1 MDETKLEEE
10 TSAHPA
16 GGHHLTARERQRRG
30 PMWGCLRALFILIA
44 GTLLILALTIGSG
57 WWYLGSASFA
67 GLVRLR
73 IEKTLETRLG
83 REVSIGKVEIIRSRP
98 QKIILTD
105 IRIANAPGGVA
116 PYFATVRQVVIN
128 GGVESFWNRKLD
140 IGRVDVLEPRIY
152 FEVFPAGSKLVH
164 NFPTWKS
171 GPPARYEIVHVDLK
185 HLFLQHGSFSFLDRK
200 HDISALASDMA
211 TEINV
216 TRAEDLYAGLTTSPK
231 VMIRI
236 QDYLPFEVDLRGGF
250 RFTPETVELTSVAL
264 KGRDIEAF
272 LSGKVAPLSEGA
284 FDLKVRMQT
293 DLTRIREIFAV
304 KNTLAGPLL
313 LDGRLQGDAKSG
325 FALTGKFRSTKVDA
339 DAYTLA
345 DVRGALNVSDERAIV
360 DIERARYGGGSV
372 TAHYLLGNYEKPLP
386 MSVDL
391 GYDHISIERLFS
403 DWGVKDTGLRGAA
416 TGVLKYQWVD
426 DKLLEGRGRGS
437 AKLSRNAVAFS
448 AAKYPVP
455 LAGSTD
461 FDLDRGVI
469 RFRRGDLETSS
480 SKIAFTGS
488 MKIEGLDS
496 DLAVKID
503 SSDLSELDR
512 AAFNFARSAGKNDY
526 ELLGIGGSGIIT
538 GTIKGKIESPVVAAE
553 VRGAGTKY
561 NNVLLGD
568 SAITLRYDGPRS
580 VLMFDRATFTDAG
593 GQLSLIGTVAF
604 PERGPSPRFDIAVE
618 ARDYPVDRA
627 IQAVGLDLAVRRGL
641 GTGSLVVTGTPDNG
655 IVRFAGMNIRQDAA
669 DLKLNGTV
677 HWLPEKGNVLFD
689 LDIAANGFPITDVV
703 DFLDLGKLPVTGDLT
718 GTLHIQG
725 PKDRLEGDGSI
736 VVRNGS
742 VYGEPIDSASVDL
755 LFNKGGVRA
764 NNLVAILPAGEIRG
778 EAEYNFTTEHFS
790 YTINSSLL
798 DLSKV
803 QALAS
808 LGDLFGGK
816 LTIQSQGAGTL
827 ENPEVVLDATLSDAT
842 IRGLN
847 LPAGSPPPKLYVAIR
862 GGQLIIRG
870 SAADAFTIDGNGTVG
885 KDMAVTG
892 LVRITIPDIARL
904 LAFSPS
910 TATVPA
916 AGSAVI
922 ELGLGGRI
930 SPIEALRIEGSVPQL
945 ALSISGQEFTPA
957 RPLRFTFENGRVTVN
972 DFELQRAESRFVV
985 TGFAEVTGEQRLGLG
1000 LTGVID
1006 AAILQ
1011 FFVPGLRASGNFD
1024 LAAKV
1029 GGTMK
1034 APQLAGTADVRDGE
1048 FKFPGFPQLIDEVN
1062 GTLVFREDRIEV
1074 ESLRAT
1080 IGGGQ
1085 VAIGGFIGV
1094 DGIKPTRVRLT
1105 IQGQDVALRY
1115 YEGISIDGDFNLLLS
1130 GDLERMVLQG
1140 DVNVDRALYFKD
1152 IDFSQ
1157 SLLNVILSRK
1167 SVVPTVSATWQ
1178 DRVTLRLRVTAPG
1191 ALAVRNN
1198 VADVTG
1204 TAELDVSG
1212 TLGNPVILGTVSL
1225 VEGGTVRFQNVDYRL
1240 VRGTINFQ
1248 NPFRI
1253 DPYFDITLEGRMSG
1267 SISEVESG
1275 PIDVTINITG
1285 TVDRITPTITSD
1297 PPTSDITLFSIL
1309 GLGGL
1314 TGGTGA
1320 TATPASL
1327 VGQSLL
1333 YQSLGSFVGSRI
1345 LPFADSFTYDPGL
1358 IDTGTGSG
1366 PKVTFEKRVSNKV
1379 RLLVVYNLDSHK
1391 GRQVIEWVAN
1401 RDWTLQLTRDEIS
1414 SEFRL
1419 DARFRRRYNGYWTW
1433 GARGREQLASAG
1445 TFDAIADAPVRAVA
1459 SRSAISPTDRPSEVP
1474 QGRGAVVVAVSFRA
1488 DRTFDT
1494 SKLAGNVRIATG
1506 APLSIRDV
1514 QDSIKG
1520 LFATGNFRDVRVE
1533 TIARDG
1539 GVEVTFALF
1548 LNYRIGSVT
1557 FEGMGED
1564 RQRAEADL
1572 VFRTGEVLSLNA
1584 VDRSATAVTT
1594 RLQRNG
1600 YLEATVDPEITFDSE
1615 RNTAAV
1621 ILHVERGPLAKISVV
1636 DIAGDL
1642 APFDAQM
1649 LIKSMKRGPGE
1660 TFRLAEARTD
1670 AERMQKFLVKKN
1682 HRRARVTFDS
1692 NTYDAATKTV
1702 ALRYTARVG
1711 PVVKV
1716 AVIGASDRTVR
1727 RLAKFRGD
1735 QEYSEDVVDRTAS
1748 RIVRHY
1754 QDLGYYNAAVDT
1766 EGKLEN
1772 GIWTTTYDVRPGIRY
1787 RLADVTFSGNIR
1799 LSDKELSKVV
1809 STSARG
1815 GLKTFINRLFKRANS
1830 PSGESIGDDRDAL
1843 ESYYRLQGFSEATVA
1858 DPVVKTDDAAGTMT
1872 VDFPVNE
1879 GTQTLLAAVRLE
1891 GNEQVRSEDL
1901 PESVLREGRPLNP
1914 QFLHDDLIALQTYY
1928 SDRGNAEVQVT
1939 PRIEVSAD
1947 KTKATL
1953 VYVVAEGPQVTLDQV
1968 AIRGNTY
1975 TRTELIR
1982 RKVDLKPGAPF
1993 SYTALLKAQQ
2003 NLYRLGIFRRVDV
2016 QPEQTGTS
2024 VSDRNVSIQVE
2035 EGRNLTLSGAVGVVM
2050 KTRTDAQKSDIAPR
2064 ISAAIAHRNLFGTGR
2079 YLGFEGVFSSL
2090 EREAFITFREPYIG
2104 RYDVPVQFTI
2114 FQTDDYTRKETR
2126 ILQRG
2131 ASIEASII
2139 SRLTTRWS
2147 LRYEYKIS
2155 ECTEGQICRL
2165 LEDNIPVEGLDRS
2178 LLNIQISSI
2187 TPTVFWDRRNDVAN
2201 PSRGFFSSASI
2212 EYAFP
2217 LLDAETHFVKEFVQ
2231 GAWYI
2236 PVGRSVLALS
2246 GRAGLIQPM
2255 TVDRGGVTSRFVPLS
2270 ERFTAGGDTSHRAYP
2285 LDLLGSLCEGD
2296 DSNATNP
2303 CEATLLRL
2311 KDSTD
2316 PNDTG
2321 RIVPIGG
2328 NGLLLFNAEYRFP
2341 IVSSVGGAVFTD
2353 IGNVYAKTIRFDDLR
2368 YGVGVGVRYLSPVG
2382 PLRFDVGWPLD
2393 RRSYDPAVSY
2403 FLTLGYAF

>member
-1 MDETKLEEE
+1 MDETKREEE
-10 TSAHPA
+10 TSAHPP

-30 PMWGCLRALFILIA
+30 PMWGCLRALFILI
-44 GTLLILALTIGSG
+44 GGVLLILALTVGSG
-57 WWYLGSASFA
+57 WWYLGTASFA
-67 GLVRLR
+67 GLIRLR
-73 IEKTLETRLG
+73 IEKTLEARLG
-83 REVSIGKVEIIRSRP
+83 RDVSIAKVEIIRTRP

-105 IRIANAPGGVA
+105 LRIANAPGGVA
-116 PYFATVRQVVIN
+116 PYFATVKEVVIT
-128 GGVESFWNRKLD
+128 GGVESFWKRELD
-140 IGRVDVLEPRIY
+140 IGRVDVHEPRIY

-164 NFPTWKS
+164 NFPAWKT
-171 GPPARYEIVHVDLK
+171 GPPARYEIVRIDLK
-185 HLFLQHGSFSFLDRK
+185 QLLLDHGSFSFLDRK
-200 HDISALASDMA
+200 HNITALASGMN

-216 TRAEDLYAGLTTSPK
+216 TRAEDLYAGVTTSPK
-231 VMIRI
+231 VTIRI

-250 RFTPETVELTSVAL
+250 RYTPGALQLTSVAL

-284 FDLKVRMQT
+284 YDLKVRMQT

-304 KNTLAGPLL
+304 KNTLDGALV
-313 LDGRLQGDAKSG
+313 LDGRLQGDAESG
-325 FALTGKFRSTKVDA
+325 FALTGKFRSIKVDA

-345 DVRGALNVSDERAIV
+345 DVRGALNVTDERTIV

-372 TAHYLLGNYEKPLP
+372 KAHYLLSNYDKPLP

-391 GYDHISIERLFS
+391 EYDHISIERLFS

-416 TGVLKYQWVD
+416 TGALKYQWVD
-426 DKLLEGRGRGS
+426 DELLDGRGRGN
-437 AKLSRNAVAFS
+437 ATLSRNAVAFS
-448 AAKYPVP
+448 NAKYPVP

-469 RFRRGDLETSS
+469 RFRRGNLETAS

-512 AAFNFARSAGKNDY
+512 AAFNFARSADKNDY
-526 ELLGIGGSGIIT
+526 ELLGLGGSGTIT
-538 GTIKGKIESPVVAAE
+538 GTVKGKIEAPVVVAE
-553 VRGAGTKY
+553 VRGSGTKY

-568 SAITLRYDGPRS
+568 SAIALRYDGPRS
-580 VLMFDRATFTDAG
+580 VLTFDRATFTDAG
-593 GQLSLIGTVAF
+593 GQLALNGTVAF

-618 ARDYPVDRA
+618 ASNYPVERA

-641 GTGSLVVTGTPDNG
+641 GTGSLVVTGSPDDG
-655 IVRFAGMNIRQDAA
+655 IVRFAGLTIRQEAA
-669 DLKLNGTV
+669 DLELNGTI
-677 HWLPEKGNVLFD
+677 HWMPGKGNVLFD
-689 LDIAANGFPITDVV
+689 LDVAANSFPITDVV
-703 DFLDLGKLPVTGDLT
+703 AFLDLGNLPVTGDLT
-718 GTLHIQG
+718 GTLHIEG
-725 PKDRLEGDGSI
+725 PKEKLEGAGS
-736 VVRNGS
+736 VMVRNGS

-755 LFNKGGVRA
+755 LFNEGGVRA
-764 NNLVAILPAGEIRG
+764 NNLVALLPAGEIRG
-778 EAEYNFTTEHFS
+778 EAEYNFTTERFS
-790 YTINSSLL
+790 YNINSSLL

-803 QALAS
+803 KALVS

-816 LTIQSQGAGTL
+816 LTISSQGAGTL
-827 ENPEVVLDATLSDAT
+827 ENPEVVLDATLSEPT
-842 IRGLN
+842 VRGLN

-870 SAADAFTIDGNGTVG
+870 SAADAFTIDGTGTVG
-885 KDMAVTG
+885 KDQAIDGV
-892 LVRITIPDIARL
+892 VRITIPDIARL
-904 LAFSPS
+904 LALFPNAS
-910 TATVPA
+910 TVPA
-916 AGSAVI
+916 SGSAVI
-922 ELGLGGRI
+922 ELGLGGRL
-930 SPIEALRIEGSVPQL
+930 SPIEALRIDGTVPQL
-945 ALSISGQEFTPA
+945 ALNVSGQEFGAA
-957 RPLRFTFENGRVTVN
+957 RPLRFTFANGRVTFD
-972 DFELQRAESRFVV
+972 DFELQRADSRFVL

-1000 LTGVID
+1000 LTGVVD
-1006 AAILQ
+1006 AALLQ
-1011 FFVPGLRASGNFD
+1011 LFMPGLRASGSFD
-1024 LAAKV
+1024 LAANV
-1029 GGTMK
+1029 LGTLK

-1062 GTLVFREDRIEV
+1062 GSLVFREDRIEV

-1094 DGIKPTRVRLT
+1094 EGIKPTRVRLT

-1115 YEGISIDGDFNLLLS
+1115 YEGISIEGDFNLLLS

-1152 IDFSQ
+1152 IDFGQ
-1157 SLLNVILSRK
+1157 SLLNVILSRR
-1167 SVVPTVSATWQ
+1167 SVIPTVSATWQ
-1178 DRVTLRLRVTAPG
+1178 DRVALRLRVTAPG
-1191 ALAVRNN
+1191 SLAVRNN
-1198 VADVTG
+1198 IADVTG

-1212 TLGNPVILGTVSL
+1212 TLGNPIVLGTVSL

-1253 DPYFDITLEGRMSG
+1253 DPYFDITVEGRMSG
-1267 SISEVESG
+1267 SISEAESG

-1314 TGGTGA
+1314 TSGTGA
-1320 TATPASL
+1320 TTNPASL

-1366 PKVTFEKRVSNKV
+1366 PKVTFEKRVSNRV

-1433 GARGREQLASAG
+1433 DARGREALASAG
-1445 TFDAIADAPVRAVA
+1445 TFDRIADAPARAIANRPA
-1459 SRSAISPTDRPSEVP
+1459 SNPSARPADVP
-1474 QGRGAVVVAVSFRA
+1474 PSTGPIVLAVSFRA

-1494 SKLAGNVRIATG
+1494 AKLAGDVRIATG

-1533 TIARDG
+1533 TAARAN
-1539 GVEVTFALF
+1539 GVDVTFALF
-1548 LNYRIGSVT
+1548 LNYRIGSIS

-1564 RQRAEADL
+1564 RQRAESDL
-1572 VFRTGEVLSLNA
+1572 VFRTGDVLSLNA

-1600 YLEATVDPEITFDSE
+1600 YLEATVDPEVTFDSE
-1615 RNTAAV
+1615 RNTAAI
-1621 ILHVERGPLAKISVV
+1621 ILHVERGPLAKISTV

-1642 APFDAQM
+1642 APFDAQI
-1649 LIKSMKRGPGE
+1649 LTKVMKRGPGE

-1682 HRRARVTFDS
+1682 HRRARVTFETH
-1692 NTYDAATKTV
+1692 TYDAANKSV

-1711 PVVKV
+1711 PIVKI
-1716 AVIGASDRTVR
+1716 AVTGASDRKVR
-1727 RLAKFRGD
+1727 RLAQFRGD

-1754 QDLGYYNAAVDT
+1754 QDLGYFNAAVDT
-1766 EGKLEN
+1766 EGRLDN
-1772 GIWTTTYDVRPGIRY
+1772 GIWTTTYDVRPGLRY

-1815 GLKTFINRLFKRANS
+1815 GVKTLINRLFRRADS
-1830 PSGESIGDDRDAL
+1830 PSGESISDDRDAL

-1858 DPVVKTDDAAGTMT
+1858 DPVVKTDDATGIMT
-1872 VDFPVNE
+1872 VNFPVNE
-1879 GTQTLLAAVRLE
+1879 GTQTLLAAVRVE
-1891 GNEQVRSEDL
+1891 GNEQVRNDDL
-1901 PESVLREGRPLNP
+1901 PESQLREGKPLNP

-1928 SDRGNAEVQVT
+1928 SERGNAEVQVT
-1939 PRIEVSAD
+1939 PRIEVSPD
-1947 KTKATL
+1947 KAKATV
-1953 VYVVAEGPQVTLDQV
+1953 VYVVAEGPRVTLDQV
-1968 AIRGNTY
+1968 TIRGNTY
-1975 TRTELIR
+1975 TRTELIE
-1982 RKVDLKPGAPF
+1982 RKADLKPGAPF

-2003 NLYRLGIFRRVDV
+2003 NLYRLGVFRRVDV

-2035 EGRNLTLSGAVGVVM
+2035 EGRNLTLSGAIGVVM
-2050 KTRTDAQKSDIAPR
+2050 KSRTDSQKSDIAPR

-2090 EREAFITFREPYIG
+2090 EKEAFVTFREPYVG

-2131 ASIEASII
+2131 ASIEASRVT
-2139 SRLTTRWS
+2139 RLTTRWA

-2155 ECTEGQICRL
+2155 ECKEGQICRL

-2255 TVDRGGVTSRFVPLS
+2255 NVDRGGVTSRFVPLS

-2285 LDLLGSLCEGD
+2285 LDLLGSLCED
-2296 DSNATNP
+2296 DNGNTITP
-2303 CEATLLRL
+2303 CDATLLRL
-2311 KDSTD
+2311 KDPDD
-2316 PNDTG
+2316 PSDMG

-2328 NGLLLFNAEYRFP
+2328 NGLLLLNAEYRFP

-2382 PLRFDVGWPLD
+2382 PLRFDIGWPLD
-2393 RRSYDPAVSY
+2393 RRSYDPSVSY